1 MSLQFPHHV
10 VETLRQHGFVG
21 DPVHWTFS
29 AKELSS
35 QRAYISF
42 PLNIGFCVTNN
53 TWEHVCMAKA
63 CLLPSDYTALRAR
76 KIELQHIKGIEKT
89 VWLFSDGSMQWLE
102 KGKRTCTSITNGS
115 TQKTLAQWDV
125 ALAKKENS
133 WFSRWFGQKHLAST
147 MRMSLASWLTQLSK
161 IEATRLAMK
170 SSHGGSHAA

>member
-1 MSLQFPHHV
+1 M
-10 VETLRQHGFVG
+10 
-21 DPVHWTFS
+21 HWTFS

-76 KIELQHIKGIEKT
+76 KIELQHIKGIAKT

-115 TQKTLAQWDV
+115 TQKTLAQWDA
-125 ALAKKENS
+125 ALAKKEDGTI
-133 WFSRWFGQKHLAST
+133 FGGRLAEYRYYD
-147 MRMSLASWLTQLSK
+147 MDK
-161 IEATRLAMK
+161 VIEAALNRLETME
-170 SSHGGSHAA
+170 